1 MAAINRS
8 VALNVVARV
17 SEFQAEMAKL
27 PGITEKEAS
36 RAATR
41 MVTQFSR
48 AEAQIAVQSAKA
60 AARANRQITTSTNR
74 ATRSM
79 AATGKQSASTLTQGT
94 QAVAMQIPDVISQ
107 LSAGTSPFQVL
118 LQQGLQVVQVMMPAV
133 LSALSAAATV
143 LAPAAIAAAAAAT
156 AYAVFAN
163 AAEEGAEAAGRLSA
177 RVEEATRA
185 HERAQVAAAGHARAE
200 AALAKSTRD
209 AERDVAV
216 LLGEISKEESERQ
229 RLVATIDAQAH
240 AMIRDSSI
248 AVAEAERRRGAI
260 KDELRDTSI
269 SFERRLD
276 LRRQLGSVDE
286 ALDRD
291 RARFADAQAK
301 RDAAIEAG
309 TDRLFERQSAA
320 RDKEAAAAEAAEQR
334 KRDAAARTAQAER
347 EAAAERAAR
356 EVEAAEA
363 ALAGI
368 EQQLAR
374 EQAGALDLVNIKY
387 DERLAKLREIEE
399 TLGTSQQTLAVG
411 FDLEAQRL
419 GEIETLRDETRAKR
433 LADIQAEADAELA
446 IRQQTNAAILSS
458 SQALISTTSS
468 AFMQAASA
476 QADTNK
482 RGARRSFNVAK
493 GLNIADALMST
504 QAGAARALKDYPFP
518 ASAAIAGLVAAAGAV
533 RVGMISAQ
541 QPSFD
546 VGGVVGGG
554 GIVGAPMPDQQPARL
569 LAGEAVLNRTA
580 AASLGAE
587 GVRALNR
594 GEDMAPRVVV
604 VDAYRHFDRFMGDEL
619 GRGGRLTRALD
630 GQREYPIGQ
639 RGY

>member
-60 AARANRQITTSTNR
+60 ASRANKSITTSTNR

-79 AATGKQSASTLTQGT
+79 AATGKQSASTLTRGT
-94 QAVAMQIPDVISQ
+94 QAVAMQIPDVIQ
-107 LSAGTSPFQVL
+107 QMSAGVSPFTIVM
-118 LQQGLQVVQVMMPAV
+118 QQGLQVVQVMMPAV
-133 LSALSAAATV
+133 LAGLSAIAAV
-143 LAPAAIAAAAAAT
+143 LAPAAVAAAAAAT

-216 LLGEISKEESERQ
+216 LLGEISKEESQRRQ
-229 RLVATIDAQAH
+229 LVEAIDAQSH

-248 AVAEAERRRGAI
+248 AVAQGERRRQAI

-276 LRRQLGSVDE
+276 LRSQLGTVSE

-291 RARFADAQAK
+291 RARFAAAQVK
-301 RDAAIEAG
+301 RDAAVEAG
-309 TDRLFERQSAA
+309 TDRLFERQSVA
-320 RDKEAAAAEAAEQR
+320 RGKEAAAAEAAEQR

-347 EAAAERAAR
+347 EAAAERRAR
-356 EVEAAEA
+356 EVEAAQA
-363 ALAGI
+363 GLAGI
-368 EQQLAR
+368 EQQLAQD
-374 EQAGALDLVNIKY
+374 QAGALDLVNMKY
-387 DERLAKLREIEE
+387 DERLIKLREIEA
-399 TLGTSQQTLAVG
+399 TLGTSQQTLNVG

-419 GEIETLRDETRAKR
+419 GEIEALRDETREKR
-433 LADIQAEADAELA
+433 LANIQADADAEVA

-468 AFMQAASA
+468 AFMQSASA
-476 QADTNK
+476 QAETNK
-482 RGARRSFNVAK
+482 RGARRSFNIAK
-493 GLNIADALMST
+493 GLNIADAMMST
-504 QAGAARALKDYPFP
+504 TAGATRALKDYPFP
-518 ASAAIAGLVAAAGAV
+518 ASVAIAGLVAAAGAV

-546 VGGVVGGG
+546 IGGMVGG